1 VRRSYLLAPRILPS
15 ECGSPL
21 THLLC
26 SYHLMLMPLAI
37 RQQIPTAN
45 MGTLH
50 YQQLL
55 LRTLHKAWTR
65 GLTSPFPPHA
75 PTGFFLHIPFPSS
88 EVYKILPCRAQ
99 LLEGVL
105 SCDLVGFH
113 TWDYSEHFLKTC
125 TRILGAET
133 QFQAVIYKD
142 RRVPGAV
149 PSWPRSSQQDT
160 HVCCGECSAC
170 ISSGH

>member
-1 VRRSYLLAPRILPS
+1 
-15 ECGSPL
+15 
-21 THLLC
+21 
-26 SYHLMLMPLAI
+26 MLMPLAI

-45 MGTLH
+45 MGTPH

-55 LRTLHKAWTR
+55 LRTPCKAWTHVGSR
-65 GLTSPFPPHA
+65 PHSLR
-75 PTGFFLHIPFPSS
+75 TGFFLHIPFPSS

-149 PSWPRSSQQDT
+149 PSWSRSSRQDT
-160 HVCCGECSAC
+160 HDNRV
-170 ISSGH
+170 

>member
-1 VRRSYLLAPRILPS
+1 
-15 ECGSPL
+15 
-21 THLLC
+21 
-26 SYHLMLMPLAI
+26 M
-37 RQQIPTAN
+37 
-45 MGTLH
+45 
-50 YQQLL
+50 
-55 LRTLHKAWTR
+55 
-65 GLTSPFPPHA
+65 
-75 PTGFFLHIPFPSS
+75 HIPFPSS

-160 HVCCGECSAC
+160 HGSRVCVCVVASVVRVFPVGIDVAEFERTLITTPVKERLDELYQRFKGKKVILGVDRLDYIKVRHCSY
-170 ISSGH
+170 